1 MTKESIIR
9 KYRTLRGVMKEA
21 KDNDCII
28 VKQTELDCSVLT
40 REKKELFTFSLKELR
55 G

>member
-1 MTKESIIR
+1 MTKESIIQ

-21 KDNDCII
+21 KDNNCII
-28 VKQTELDCSVLT
+28 VKQTELDCSVLNS
-40 REKKELFTFSLKELR
+40 EKNELFSFSLKELR